1 MRSARNGERTASE
14 EGRAPRRLRLLA
26 VALAFG
32 LIAAA
37 CGGDDE
43 DAVDSTAGDTGS
55 SAGSSEPAEPAADD
69 PDAADESGTAAD
81 ADDDSADDSSSSGD
95 ASTTETP
102 DPGDTMPGGTLRF
115 ANWQWLEEG
124 RGVNIWDAVAAY
136 EQVNPNVTL
145 EQQAIVRDDFEST
158 LQTEFGAGGGPDLF
172 VIPDTFFAE
181 LVNAGLLASLDEVAA
196 ECGADMNANND
207 ALVRNGS
214 QQAFSW
220 EVVNYAM
227 FWNQNILDEAGV
239 TPPSNVDELI
249 EAALQ
254 IEANTDAEG
263 FAVRHL
269 ITGEVP
275 WWFDINNWFQGHGG
289 GWSSNGQL
297 TIDSAE
303 NIAALT
309 AYERVVNSGAFPVGD
324 DASTFRQKFREGRL
338 GMMIDNSS
346 AVLTLVGEAVASTDV
361 GSSRLP
367 FPTDG
372 ASNVPVHVGVNAN
385 SDNLEAALDWAC
397 WFISDGQAGLAVA
410 LAPSAVATNAPAADS
425 FIAENPWVPVFQ
437 AQSGTSPVVVGF
449 EAETPI
455 IRNIVLT
462 AVERVL
468 LEGADPAE
476 ALARAQAEAQ
486 DEVG

>member
-1 MRSARNGERTASE
+1 MR
-14 EGRAPRRLRLLA
+14 
-26 VALAFG
+26 
-32 LIAAA
+32 
-37 CGGDDE
+37 GDD

-55 SAGSSEPAEPAADD
+55 SDASSQPADTSADTDAG
-69 PDAADESGTAAD
+69 G
-81 ADDDSADDSSSSGD
+81 SADDSG
-95 ASTTETP
+95 STSEMSE
-102 DPGDTMPGGTLRF
+102 PGDMMPSGTLRF
-115 ANWQWLEEG
+115 ANNWQWLEEG
-124 RGVNIWDAVAAY
+124 RGVNIWNAAAAY
-136 EQVNPNVTL
+136 EDVNPNVTL

-181 LVNAGLLASLDEVAA
+181 LVNAGLLAPLDEVAA
-196 ECGADMNANND
+196 ECGANMNANND

-214 QQAFSW
+214 QLAFAW

-239 TPPSNVDELI
+239 TPPTNVDELI
-249 EAALQ
+249 EAALAV
-254 IEANTDAEG
+254 EADTDAEG

-361 GSSRLP
+361 GASRLP

-385 SDNLEAALDWAC
+385 SDNLEAALAWLAGSSATDRPVWLRRWLRRLSPPTRPQQTHSSLRIPGCRYSRLRPAHRRWWWA
-397 WFISDGQAGLAVA
+397 SRRR
-410 LAPSAVATNAPAADS
+410 PRSSAAS
-425 FIAENPWVPVFQ
+425 C
-437 AQSGTSPVVVGF
+437 
-449 EAETPI
+449 
-455 IRNIVLT
+455 
-462 AVERVL
+462 
-468 LEGADPAE
+468 
-476 ALARAQAEAQ
+476 
-486 DEVG
+486 